1 MKKIKWRKKIHPTK
15 TQKKKGTTQ
24 REKNPQIYS
33 IKFKNC
39 LFFFLMITK
48 MNKSKT
54 TPQKSQMFLKF
65 SLVKLNIIWFPKLFY
80 LVVEKFEAEGRDFS

>member
-1 MKKIKWRKKIHPTK
+1 
-15 TQKKKGTTQ
+15 
-24 REKNPQIYS
+24 
-33 IKFKNC
+33 
-39 LFFFLMITK
+39 

-80 LVVEKFEAEGRDFS
+80 LVVEKFEAEGQEFSKIFEITLTIFLNS